1 MLIDSGHSQII
12 LGVVDNKKKKT
23 RHEAR
28 FGISSFIYR
37 ARKPFHPER
46 LFSLFLKP
54 FFMTGMYDPAK
65 NLNDAGNC
73 DMDSK
78 QSEAATKQ
86 DKRKAQMGEL
96 MRSKGF
102 IWMASS
108 MFLKAAWQQAG
119 NVLDIKPSGPWLCE
133 VRDTWEGTS
142 SEPTIMSQLEDEN
155 GEVRGLLSVI
165 CSL

>member
-1 MLIDSGHSQII
+1 
-12 LGVVDNKKKKT
+12 
-23 RHEAR
+23 
-28 FGISSFIYR
+28 
-37 ARKPFHPER
+37 
-46 LFSLFLKP
+46 
-54 FFMTGMYDPAK
+54 MTGMHDPAK
-65 NLNDAGNC
+65 NLP
-73 DMDSK
+73 DSYPGDLDKK
-78 QSEAATKQ
+78 QAEAVAKQ
-86 DKRKAQMGEL
+86 NKRKALMGEL

-142 SEPTIMSQLEDEN
+142 SEPTIMSQLENKN

-165 CSL
+165 

>member
-1 MLIDSGHSQII
+1 
-12 LGVVDNKKKKT
+12 
-23 RHEAR
+23 
-28 FGISSFIYR
+28 
-37 ARKPFHPER
+37 
-46 LFSLFLKP
+46 
-54 FFMTGMYDPAK
+54 MTGMYDPAK
-65 NLNDAGNC
+65 NLNDAGAC

-108 MFLKAAWQQAG
+108 MFLKGAWQQAG

-133 VRDTWEGTS
+133 VRHTWEGTP
-142 SEPTIMSQLEDEN
+142 SEPIVMSQLEDEF
-155 GEVRGLLSVI
+155 GEVKSKQNLVKLVLQNIWKMNYLVSKPHFKNILMETDVKSWYLLVKT
-165 CSL
+165 